1 MHNLYY
7 ELTLKVLWRNTV
19 ENYLIKLYSEEYR
32 LLLLNEKHIQT
43 IFSWNIQEKNFEYY
57 TCRPLKL
64 SKSYEEYANK
74 TLMAISEGKQII
86 YVLVNRD
93 DCNKPLGKITLFDLN
108 TRNHSAEFGYYLPDN
123 NRGHG
128 LGSIMVSKFIQNS
141 FKDDKLNLN
150 KIYAT
155 TSSNNYSS
163 IKLLEKY
170 SFKLDGR
177 LREHYWIGENRYD
190 QLIYSILKQEW
201 VKE

>member
-1 MHNLYY
+1 MSLYSIFCYAILLYY

-19 ENYLIKLYSEEYR
+19 GNYLIKLYSEEYR

-93 DCNKPLGKITLFDLN
+93 DCYKCQA
-108 TRNHSAEFGYYLPDN
+108 RNVTF
-123 NRGHG
+123 
-128 LGSIMVSKFIQNS
+128 
-141 FKDDKLNLN
+141 
-150 KIYAT
+150 
-155 TSSNNYSS
+155 
-163 IKLLEKY
+163 
-170 SFKLDGR
+170 
-177 LREHYWIGENRYD
+177 
-190 QLIYSILKQEW
+190 
-201 VKE
+201 

>member
-1 MHNLYY
+1 MEIYSKQLYEDY
-7 ELTLKVLWRNTV
+7 Q
-19 ENYLIKLYSEEYR
+19 LI
-32 LLLLNEKHIQT
+32 LLNENHIRT
-43 IFSWNIQEKNFEYY
+43 IFNWNVEEKNFEYY

-64 SKSYEEYANK
+64 STSFLEYANK
-74 TLMAISEGKQII
+74 ILLAISEGKQMI

-93 DCNKPLGKITLFDLN
+93 NYNKPLGKITLFDLN
-108 TRNHSAEFGYYLPDN
+108 ARNHSAEFGYYLPYN

-128 LGSIMVSKFIQNS
+128 LGSIMVFQFIRNT
-141 FKDDKLNLN
+141 FNNNKLDLN

-163 IKLLEKY
+163 MNLLEKY
-170 SFKLDGR
+170 GFKLDGR

-201 VKE
+201 IKQ